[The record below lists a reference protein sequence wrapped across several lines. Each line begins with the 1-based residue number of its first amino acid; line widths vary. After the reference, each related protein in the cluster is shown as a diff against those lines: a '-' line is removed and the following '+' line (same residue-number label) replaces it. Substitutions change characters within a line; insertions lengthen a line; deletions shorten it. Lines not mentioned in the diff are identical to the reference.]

1 MSYALNFK
9 IDYFFV
15 FPFGTILYRKVD
27 YFSAY
32 RIDGRSRQ
40 EGCEKYTLQQSRRGR
55 FFDSKR
61 KRFLTGQTSGN
72 RTLQKK

>member
-1 MSYALNFK
+1 MNIRYP
-9 IDYFFV
+9 IYEGV
-15 FPFGTILYRKVD
+15 YRILT
-27 YFSAY
+27 
-32 RIDGRSRQ
+32 IDGRSRQ

-61 KRFLTGQTSGN
+61 KRFLTGQTNGN